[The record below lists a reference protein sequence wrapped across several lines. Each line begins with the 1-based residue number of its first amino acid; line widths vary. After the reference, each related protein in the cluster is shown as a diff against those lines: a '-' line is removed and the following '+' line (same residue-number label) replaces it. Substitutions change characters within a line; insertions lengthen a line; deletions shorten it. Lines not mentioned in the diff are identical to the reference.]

1 MDSIQRRGSV
11 ARSSPSTRRR
21 AVSLAT
27 KGSELTRRLLS
38 ESERERC
45 REAAREIRESG
56 EETGLSKLLAEIV
69 ERGSAFHHAG
79 LSYEHRRV
87 VEDYYRMRA
96 IKLLS
101 STPTLCL
108 PEGEEIF
115 GNPGPAE
122 IREPRCR

>member
-1 MDSIQRRGSV
+1 MQGGG
-11 ARSSPSTRRR
+11 AG
-21 AVSLAT
+21 L
-27 KGSELTRRLLS
+27 
-38 ESERERC
+38 
-45 REAAREIRESG
+45 IRDSG

-79 LSYEHRRV
+79 LSYEHRKV
-87 VEDYYRMRA
+87 VEDYYRTRA

-115 GNPGPAE
+115 GNPGPVAIQNSDFE
-122 IREPRCR
+122 RPSTHAQELIPREVIVHRSRPYVGPPREDNAHGSNSQ